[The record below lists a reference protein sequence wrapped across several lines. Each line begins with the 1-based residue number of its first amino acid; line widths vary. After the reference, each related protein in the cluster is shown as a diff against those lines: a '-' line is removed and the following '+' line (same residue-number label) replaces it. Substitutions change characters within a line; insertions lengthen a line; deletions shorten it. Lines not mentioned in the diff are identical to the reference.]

1 MRRRF
6 HQSIEATRKPNGK
19 IEPATNEELKM
30 SQQIPSQIE
39 ESFNQLSPSE
49 QSRVIEYL
57 IHRMKE
63 RSSRQPDDLDSELAS
78 MAVDPDIQT
87 ELREIERE
95 FSNADSDGLETL

>member
-1 MRRRF
+1 
-6 HQSIEATRKPNGK
+6 
-19 IEPATNEELKM
+19 M

-57 IHRMKE
+57 IRRMKE
-63 RSSRQPDDLDSELAS
+63 RSSPQPDDLDRELAA
-78 MAVDPDIQT
+78 MAVDPDIQA

-95 FSNADSDGLETL
+95 FSPADSDGLYRGLAFTIKEVRL

>member
-1 MRRRF
+1 
-6 HQSIEATRKPNGK
+6 
-19 IEPATNEELKM
+19 M

-57 IHRMKE
+57 IRRMKG
-63 RSSRQPDDLDSELAS
+63 SSRQLSDLDSELAA
-78 MAVDPDIQT
+78 MAVDPDIQA

-95 FSNADSDGLETL
+95 FSNADSDGLETF

>member
-1 MRRRF
+1 
-6 HQSIEATRKPNGK
+6 
-19 IEPATNEELKM
+19 M

-63 RSSRQPDDLDSELAS
+63 RSSRQPDDLDRELAA
-78 MAVDPDIQT
+78 MAVDPDIQA
-87 ELREIERE
+87 ELREIENE
-95 FSNADSDGLETL
+95 FSSEFFWAR

>member
-1 MRRRF
+1 
-6 HQSIEATRKPNGK
+6 
-19 IEPATNEELKM
+19 M

-57 IHRMKE
+57 IRRMKG
-63 RSSRQPDDLDSELAS
+63 SSRQLSDLDSELAA
-78 MAVDPDIQT
+78 MAVDPDIQA

-95 FSNADSDGLETL
+95 FSHAER

>member
-1 MRRRF
+1 MGWFIRGIGNNRRCAF
-6 HQSIEATRKPNGK
+6 AKANGK

-57 IHRMKE
+57 IRRMKE
-63 RSSRQPDDLDSELAS
+63 RGSRQPDHLDSELAA
-78 MAVDPDIQT
+78 MAVDPDIQA

-95 FSNADSDGLETL
+95 FSHAER

>member
-1 MRRRF
+1 
-6 HQSIEATRKPNGK
+6 
-19 IEPATNEELKM
+19 M

-63 RSSRQPDDLDSELAS
+63 RSSRQPDDMDRELAA
-78 MAVDPDIQT
+78 MAVDPDIQA

-95 FSNADSDGLETL
+95 FSHADSDGLETF